1 MSASA
6 SWPPRCNV
14 DGEAALNKLRTAVTA
29 FIAVKIA
36 IALSNKRSFPVLSS
50 ADAQEAPRVSLIVP
64 VRDEVHRLPA
74 RLPGMLAQQVGEL
87 IFLDDCS
94 TDGTPEMLAQRTAEH
109 PHARVVPGR
118 PMPDGW
124 VGKTWACAQ
133 GAEAASGDVLVF
145 CDADIELA
153 EGAISAVVA
162 QLRGQHADLMSVFP
176 RQVTETFAEHVTM
189 PLIDDLL
196 LTGLPFQLL
205 KQPLAKGAAA
215 ANGSIMAFPRTS
227 YDALG
232 GFGAVRTEIVEDL
245 AMARHVRRSGHQLGL
260 ALGGDL
266 ISTRMY
272 DGYQELVPGLG
283 KGLLAVMGN
292 RSMMVVFTA
301 WHLIAYTAPPL
312 LATRRPGWAL
322 PWALGAVERLVVE
335 ATTGRRKWWQSLTMP
350 LTPLYAVPV
359 AAVSIRRTKHWK
371 GRIYT

>member
-1 MSASA
+1 M
-6 SWPPRCNV
+6 
-14 DGEAALNKLRTAVTA
+14 NKLRTAVTV

-36 IALSNKRSFPVLSS
+36 VALSNKRSFPVLSDGDQQ
-50 ADAQEAPRVSLIVP
+50 DATQVSLIVP

-74 RLPGMLAQQVGEL
+74 RLPGMLAQPVGEL

-94 TDGTPEMLAQRTAEH
+94 VDGTPELLARQTADH
-109 PHARVVPGR
+109 PQARVVSGK

-133 GAEAASGDVLVF
+133 GAEAATGDVIVF

-153 EGAISAVVA
+153 EGAVAAVLT
-162 QLRGQHADLMSVFP
+162 QLRAQQADLMSVFP
-176 RQVTETFAEHVTM
+176 RQVTQTFAEHVTM

-205 KQPLAKGAAA
+205 EQPLAKGAAA
-215 ANGSIMAFPRTS
+215 ANGSIMAFPRAS

-245 AMARHVRRSGHQLGL
+245 AMARHVRRSGHKLGL

-272 DGYQELVPGLG
+272 DGYSELVPGLG

-292 RSMMVVFTA
+292 RPMMVVFTA
-301 WHLIAYTAPPL
+301 WHLMAYTAPPL
-312 LATRRPGWAL
+312 LATRRAGWTI
-322 PWALGAVERLVVE
+322 PWVLGAVERLVVE
-335 ATTGRRKWWQSLTMP
+335 ATTGRRQWWQSLTMP

-359 AAVSIRRTKHWK
+359 AAVSIRRTKQWK
-371 GRIYT
+371 GRVYS